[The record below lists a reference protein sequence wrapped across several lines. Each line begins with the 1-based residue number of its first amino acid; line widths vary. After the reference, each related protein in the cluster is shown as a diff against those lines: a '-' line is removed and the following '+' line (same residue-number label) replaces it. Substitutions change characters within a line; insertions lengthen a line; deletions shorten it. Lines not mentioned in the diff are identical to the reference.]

1 MMLRM
6 ITRLVRGGL
15 AAALAVTTLTVAA
28 AAVAT
33 AAPTAVATTVSG
45 PNVTVTQAGN
55 YPIFPV
61 DNTNFSVTWKSTGTA
76 DVTGV
81 TRLTV
86 DLPPGLTTTGALMYS
101 TPNDYTFTQTVS
113 PDGRRLEAVFTGA
126 RAPGRSDFM
135 KVQVS
140 SHGTRPSGVITV
152 TAANKDDADPS
163 DNVSRYLLGSGLQ
176 APVTPAAPA
185 VTALAPSTGPAA
197 GGTAVTITGTGL
209 TNGFALFGN
218 TSASASCTDTACVV
232 TAPTGSGT
240 VPVTLVTPGGSAAT
254 PTAFTYTP

>member
-1 MMLRM
+1 M

-28 AAVAT
+28 ATVAT
-33 AAPTAVATTVSG
+33 AAPTAVAATVSG

-61 DNTNFSVTWKSTGTA
+61 DNTNFGVTWKSTGTT

-101 TPNDYTFTQTVS
+101 TPYDYTFTQTVS
-113 PDGRRLEAVFTGA
+113 PDGRRLEAVFTGT

-152 TAANKDDADPS
+152 TAANKDDVDPS

-185 VTALAPSTGPAA
+185 VTALAPSTGPAV

-218 TSASASCTDTACVV
+218 TPASGSCTDTACVV
-232 TAPTGSGT
+232 TAPAGSGT

-254 PTAFTYTP
+254 PTGFTYTP

>member
-1 MMLRM
+1 
-6 ITRLVRGGL
+6 T
-15 AAALAVTTLTVAA
+15 AAGTARATVTAAVT
-28 AAVAT
+28 
-33 AAPTAVATTVSG
+33 G
-45 PNVTVTQAGN
+45 PNVSVTQAGN

-61 DNTNFSVTWKSTGTA
+61 DNTSFSVTWKSTGIA

-86 DLPPGLTTTGALMYS
+86 DLPPGLTTSGAQMYS
-101 TPNDYTFTQTVS
+101 TPYDYTFTQTVS
-113 PDGRRLEAVFTGA
+113 PDGRRLEAVFTGT
-126 RAPGRSDFM
+126 RTPGRSDFM

-152 TAANKDDADPS
+152 TAANRNDADPS

-185 VTALAPSTGPAA
+185 VTAITPVTGP
-197 GGTAVTITGTGL
+197 GGTAVTVTGTGL

-218 TSASASCTDTACVV
+218 APATGTCTDTACTV
-232 TAPTGSGT
+232 TAPAGSGS
-240 VPVTLVTPGGSAAT
+240 VPVTLVTPGGSAAA
-254 PTAFTYTP
+254 PAAFTYTP

>member
-1 MMLRM
+1 M

-15 AAALAVTTLTVAA
+15 AAALAVTTLTVAT

-33 AAPTAVATTVSG
+33 AVTTAVSG

-61 DNTNFSVTWKSTGTA
+61 DSTSFSVTWKSTGTT
-76 DVTGV
+76 DLTGV

-86 DLPPGLTTTGALMYS
+86 DLPPGLTTNGALMYS
-101 TPNDYTFTQTVS
+101 TPYDYTFTQTVS
-113 PDGRRLEAVFTGA
+113 PDGRRLEAVFTGT

-163 DNVSRYLLGSGLQ
+163 DNVSRYLLGSGPQ

-185 VTALAPSTGPAA
+185 VTALAPSSGPAA

-218 TSASASCTDTACVV
+218 TPATGSCTDSACVV
-232 TAPTGSGT
+232 TAPAGSGS

-254 PTAFTYTP
+254 PTGFTYTP

>member
-1 MMLRM
+1 MLRM

-28 AAVAT
+28 AAAT
-33 AAPTAVATTVSG
+33 AAPTAVAAATAASG

-55 YPIFPV
+55 YPMFPV
-61 DNTNFSVTWKSTGTA
+61 DNTSFSVTWKSTGTT
-76 DVTGV
+76 DLTGV

-86 DLPPGLTTTGALMYS
+86 DLPPGLTTSGALMYS
-101 TPNDYTFTQTVS
+101 TPYDYTFTQTVS
-113 PDGRRLEAVFTGA
+113 PDGRRLEAVFTGT

-152 TAANKDDADPS
+152 TAANKDDVDPS
-163 DNVSRYLLGSGLQ
+163 DNVSRYLLGSGPQ

-218 TSASASCTDTACVV
+218 TPASGSCTDTACVV
-232 TAPTGSGT
+232 TAPAGSGT

>member
-1 MMLRM
+1 M

-33 AAPTAVATTVSG
+33 AAPTAVATAVSG

-61 DNTNFSVTWKSTGTA
+61 DNTSFSVTWKSTGTA

-101 TPNDYTFTQTVS
+101 TPYDYTFTQTVS
-113 PDGRRLEAVFTGA
+113 PDGRRLEAVFTGT

-209 TNGFALFGN
+209 TNGFALFGS
-218 TSASASCTDTACVV
+218 TPASGSCTDTACVV
-232 TAPTGSGT
+232 TAPAGSGT
-240 VPVTLVTPGGSAAT
+240 VPVTLVTPGGSATT
-254 PTAFTYTP
+254 PTAFVHTP